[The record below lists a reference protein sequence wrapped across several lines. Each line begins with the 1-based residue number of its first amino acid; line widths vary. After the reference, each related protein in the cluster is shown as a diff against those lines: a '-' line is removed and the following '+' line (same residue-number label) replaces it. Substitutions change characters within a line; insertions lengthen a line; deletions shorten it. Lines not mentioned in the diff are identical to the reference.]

1 MNDARGRP
9 PHGGGAT
16 TPARWAVLAIGA
28 IAAATVVGPPAGLAL
43 TLPGLSY
50 ARSMSG
56 ERERSFT
63 QQAAAF
69 EDPRFNR
76 LFTTDS
82 EWLFERLSLGA
93 DDLVL
98 DVAAGTG
105 HVARRL
111 APSVRAVVALDATR
125 AMLEQGRAQAP
136 PNVLFVPGDAAAL
149 PFLDASF
156 DVVVTRFAIHHFED
170 PAVQLAEMRRVLKP
184 GGRLAV
190 ADLIAHPEAAET
202 QNRLEALR
210 DPSHVRMLEL
220 DELTTLVQGDDVE
233 VRDVVRPLE
242 PWLLQTEPAP
252 EAADEIR
259 AALRDEIAGG
269 PPTGFR
275 PSERDGELHFV
286 HTMASLIA

>member
-1 MNDARGRP
+1 
-9 PHGGGAT
+9 
-16 TPARWAVLAIGA
+16 
-28 IAAATVVGPPAGLAL
+28 
-43 TLPGLSY
+43 
-50 ARSMSG
+50 MSE

-63 QQAAAF
+63 RQAAAF
-69 EDPRFNR
+69 EDPRYNR

-82 EWLFERLSLGA
+82 EWLFERLPLAA

-111 APSVRAVVALDATR
+111 APSVRAVVAYDATR

-136 PNVLFVPGDAAAL
+136 PNVLFVHGDAAAL
-149 PFLDASF
+149 PFLDDSF
-156 DVVVTRFAIHHFED
+156 DVVVTRFAVHHFEA
-170 PAVQLAEMRRVLKP
+170 PEIQLAEMRRVLRA

-190 ADLIAHPEAAET
+190 ADLIAHPEAEAE
-202 QNRLEALR
+202 QNRLETLR
-210 DPSHVRMLEL
+210 DPSHVRMLGL
-220 DELTTLVQGDDVE
+220 DELAALVQTEDVE

-242 PWLLQTEPAP
+242 PWLVQTDPEPK
-252 EAADEIR
+252 AAEEIR
-259 AALRDEIAGG
+259 AALRAELQGG

>member
-1 MNDARGRP
+1 
-9 PHGGGAT
+9 
-16 TPARWAVLAIGA
+16 
-28 IAAATVVGPPAGLAL
+28 
-43 TLPGLSY
+43 
-50 ARSMSG
+50 MSG

-82 EWLFERLSLGA
+82 EWLFDRLPLEAG
-93 DDLVL
+93 DLVL

-111 APSVRAVVALDATR
+111 APRVRAVVALDATR

-136 PNVLFVPGDAAAL
+136 PNVLFVEGDAAAL
-149 PFLDASF
+149 PFLDRSF
-156 DVVVTRFAIHHFED
+156 DVVVTRFAVHHFED
-170 PAVQLAEMRRVLKP
+170 PSVQLAEMGRVLRP
-184 GGRLAV
+184 PGRLAV
-190 ADLIAHPEAAET
+190 ADLIAHPEAADT
-202 QNRLEALR
+202 QNWLETLR
-210 DPSHVRMLEL
+210 DPSHARMLTL
-220 DELTTLVQGDDVE
+220 DELEALVQTDDVE

-242 PWLLQTEPAP
+242 PWLAQTDPP
-252 EAADEIR
+252 PDAAATIR
-259 AALRDEIAGG
+259 DALRAELQGG

-275 PSERDGELHFV
+275 PTERDGELHFV